1 MSQVFYI
8 DDWYKIK
15 DDSNKPNLQL
25 AKQYL
30 VKSISEY
37 EIAKK
42 KYDWQLYKILRDLIR
57 INEDVNQYFF

>member
-15 DDSNKPNLQL
+15 DDSNKPNFQL

-37 EIAKK
+37 DIATKK
-42 KYDWQLYKILRDLIR
+42 IR
-57 INEDVNQYFF
+57 LATLQNFERFN